1 MDILFIGSIIVNF
14 IMDHCSISIDADI
27 DIIEKLTLLQIKYLY
42 SSIFIANLSFI
53 RNSIL
58 FYDKY
63 LYDSTGSLIIK
74 DIVLWI
80 WIFEV
85 SVSSNF
91 VTIHVRFYWFLN
103 VTCIEFFKNLVLAH
117 FHSGEHMQLWKQIWW
132 RFLVLDV
139 NKLIDGTV
147 SVFGL

>member
-1 MDILFIGSIIVNF
+1 MDILFIGSIIANF
-14 IMDHCSISIDADI
+14 IMDHYSISIDADI
-27 DIIEKLTLLQIKYLY
+27 GIIEKLTLSQIKYLY
-42 SSIFIANLSFI
+42 SSIIIANLSFI

-85 SVSSNF
+85 SVSSKF
-91 VTIHVRFYWFLN
+91 VTVDIRFY
-103 VTCIEFFKNLVLAH
+103 
-117 FHSGEHMQLWKQIWW
+117 
-132 RFLVLDV
+132 
-139 NKLIDGTV
+139 
-147 SVFGL
+147 

>member
-1 MDILFIGSIIVNF
+1 MDILFIGSIIANF
-14 IMDHCSISIDADI
+14 IMDHYSISIDAYI
-27 DIIEKLTLLQIKYLY
+27 DIIEKLRLSQIKYLY
-42 SSIFIANLSFI
+42 SSIIIVNLSFI

-85 SVSSNF
+85 SISSKF
-91 VTIHVRFYWFLN
+91 VTIDIKFY
-103 VTCIEFFKNLVLAH
+103 
-117 FHSGEHMQLWKQIWW
+117 
-132 RFLVLDV
+132 
-139 NKLIDGTV
+139 
-147 SVFGL
+147 

>member
-63 LYDSTGSLIIK
+63 LYDPTGSLIIK

-85 SVSSNF
+85 SVLSNF
-91 VTIHVRFYWFLN
+91 VTIHVRCY
-103 VTCIEFFKNLVLAH
+103 
-117 FHSGEHMQLWKQIWW
+117 
-132 RFLVLDV
+132 
-139 NKLIDGTV
+139 
-147 SVFGL
+147 

>member
-85 SVSSNF
+85 SVSSKF
-91 VTIHVRFYWFLN
+91 VTVDIRFY
-103 VTCIEFFKNLVLAH
+103 
-117 FHSGEHMQLWKQIWW
+117 
-132 RFLVLDV
+132 
-139 NKLIDGTV
+139 
-147 SVFGL
+147 

>member
-1 MDILFIGSIIVNF
+1 
-14 IMDHCSISIDADI
+14 MDHYSISIDAYI
-27 DIIEKLTLLQIKYLY
+27 DIIEKLRLSQIKYLY
-42 SSIFIANLSFI
+42 SSIIIVNLSFI

-85 SVSSNF
+85 SISSKF
-91 VTIHVRFYWFLN
+91 VTIDIKFY
-103 VTCIEFFKNLVLAH
+103 
-117 FHSGEHMQLWKQIWW
+117 
-132 RFLVLDV
+132 
-139 NKLIDGTV
+139 
-147 SVFGL
+147 